1 MQSSDSAPSATS
13 SGADPVERQEL
24 QSTTA
29 AADATDHVERYG
41 VHAQT
46 PDGDSLDHAVETIR
60 LLGYAV
66 IDSGFSSE
74 ELEQFAAAFER
85 AKAALYE
92 RNGGRHALEQ
102 IDEHNTIRAP
112 MAIDPLFLELARNEA
127 VLTICRRLIGDYI
140 VLNQQNGIINPPSQ
154 QSYNQGAFHRDLPFQ
169 HFVST
174 RPLALN
180 ALFCLDEFTPSN
192 GATYVVPASHKEE
205 LFPSDSVVRATRVQ
219 VCAPAGSYI
228 LLDGLTYHSGAVNQ
242 TELGRR
248 AVNHL
253 YTVPI
258 IRPQID
264 LPAVLGPEFASDSA
278 VRRLLGYELGVP
290 TSVEAYYTKRRRQ
303 LGVVEPS

>member
-1 MQSSDSAPSATS
+1 MQSSDSAQPVMPSD
-13 SGADPVERQEL
+13 ADPVGRQARP
-24 QSTTA
+24 SV
-29 AADATDHVERYG
+29 ATDTADRVERYG

-46 PDGDSLDHAVETIR
+46 PDGDSLDQAVETIR

-66 IDSGFSSE
+66 IDSGYSSE

-85 AKAALYE
+85 AKAVLYE
-92 RNGGRHALEQ
+92 RNGGQHALER

-112 MAIDPLFLELARNEA
+112 MAIDPLFLKLARNVA
-127 VLTICRRLIGDYI
+127 VLTICRRLVGDYI
-140 VLNQQNGIINPPSQ
+140 VLNQQNGIVNPPSG

-192 GATYVVPASHKEE
+192 GATYVLPASHKQEA
-205 LFPSDSVVRATRVQ
+205 FPSDPVVLATRVQ
-219 VCAPAGSYI
+219 VCAAAGSYI
-228 LLDGLTYHSGAVNQ
+228 LLDGLTYHSGAVNR
-242 TELGRR
+242 TERGRR
-248 AVNHL
+248 AVNHV
-253 YTVPI
+253 YSVPI

-264 LPAVLGPEFASDSA
+264 LPAVLGPDYVSDPA

-290 TSVEAYYTKRRRQ
+290 TSVEDYYTKRRRQ
-303 LGVVEPS
+303 LGV